1 MDLLKVANDASASY
15 LTKTA
20 AIISDFEAGRINADE
35 AFGVAQEMGIAPDDL
50 VAAQE
55 VLFKEASHAEP
66 SVSLEKV
73 ATIVDSPETTP
84 LEKVAAIVDG
94 IAAGQVDYEAGV
106 NVAAQLGFDAQDM
119 EYIYAQTH

>member
-1 MDLLKVANDASASY
+1 MDLLKVANDPYASY

-20 AIISDFEAGRINADE
+20 AVISDFEQGRITADE
-35 AFGVAQEMGIAPDDL
+35 AFGAAQEMGIAPQDL

-55 VLFKEASHAEP
+55 VLFKEASESA
-66 SVSLEKV
+66 SLEKV
-73 ATIVDSPETTP
+73 ASIVDDPYCTP

-94 IAAGQVDYEAGV
+94 ISAGTVDYDAGTQ
-106 NVAAQLGFDAQDM
+106 VAAQLGFDAQDM